1 MLHDQHRK
9 HCRNDRGYRHAAWP
23 PSPPRVVAVA
33 NNVVDR
39 RTAKRTPV
47 RLLHDTLTVMSA
59 DVTLDRH
66 GASDVSGLSEF
77 VSSLVGD
84 DEPGLA
90 VGVYSAGELVS
101 SATAGCAVPE
111 HSVPIT
117 EHTAFDIASVSK
129 HMTSACMLLL
139 ARDGLVDLD
148 SDIRASL
155 PELSLTQPVTLR
167 QCLTHTAGLRD
178 YLALSE
184 LAGIPVL
191 GIGEDRAMDLING
204 QRDLDFAP
212 GSAFSYSNTG
222 YVLAAALVRR
232 ITGAGLA
239 RFASERLFAPL
250 GMTATH
256 FRDDVARLVPRLAG
270 GYVVAPAAEADGP
283 GEFGPRGEAGAR
295 FRRYDVTETV
305 VGDGAVVTSLSDL
318 AAWHGFMASGALLG
332 ADIRDGLLAWQV
344 LTGGRPAGYALGLAS
359 IEVGGEAAW
368 WHSGSWAGYR
378 SAVIY
383 LPDRQAGISVLANR
397 NDPYPSNVA
406 LAAAE
411 ALVTGTD
418 TRVCYEAVTGIP
430 VPREHAI
437 REASEM
443 TGLWHEPAQDLF
455 AELQARDDQI
465 MVREQDD
472 EHVFAL
478 CADGRWHGTGLAA
491 GSTYTAGD
499 GTLTAGWG
507 LSASLTDRYVRAEPG
522 PHRPSWSQ
530 VPARNFVNKESGAA
544 ASIQT
549 SDSGGAEITI
559 GLAAPRQLVTAG
571 AGVWRTG
578 SGSTLTVRAAD
589 DGATL
594 LISVP
599 GVHHLRF
606 ERVADA
612 AADPMILRGLRGA
625 R

>member
-1 MLHDQHRK
+1 
-9 HCRNDRGYRHAAWP
+9 
-23 PSPPRVVAVA
+23 
-33 NNVVDR
+33 
-39 RTAKRTPV
+39 
-47 RLLHDTLTVMSA
+47 MSA
-59 DVTLDRH
+59 DVTLDREDLN
-66 GASDVSGLSEF
+66 DVSDLQDF
-77 VSSLVGD
+77 VSSLASD
-84 DEPGLA
+84 DEPGIA
-90 VGVYSAGELVS
+90 VGIYSAGELVS

-111 HSVPIT
+111 HGVPVSERT
-117 EHTAFDIASVSK
+117 MFDIASVSK
-129 HMTSACMLLL
+129 HMTAACMLLL
-139 ARDGLVDLD
+139 AREGLVDLD

-155 PELSLTQPVTLR
+155 PELSLTKPVTLR
-167 QCLTHTAGLRD
+167 HCLTHTAGLRD
-178 YLALSE
+178 YLSLCQ

-191 GIGEDRAMDLING
+191 GIGEDRAMDLITG
-204 QRDLDFAP
+204 QRELDFAP

-222 YVLAAALVRR
+222 YVLAAAIVRR

-239 RFASERLFAPL
+239 RFASERLFGPL

-270 GYVVAPAAEADGP
+270 GYVVAPAAEAGRP

-305 VGDGAVVTSLSDL
+305 VGDGAVVTSVADL
-318 AAWHGFMASGALLG
+318 AAWHGFMASGAVLG
-332 ADIRDGLLAWQV
+332 VDIRDGLLAGQV
-344 LTGGRPAGYALGLAS
+344 LTDGRPAGYALGLAS

-418 TRVCYEAVTGIP
+418 IRVCYEAVTGVP
-430 VPREHAI
+430 VPREHAS

-455 AELQARDDQI
+455 LEFEALDGQI
-465 MVREQDD
+465 TVREHDD

-478 CADGRWHGTGLAA
+478 CVDGRWHGTGVAA

-499 GTLTAGWG
+499 GTLIAGWG
-507 LSASLTDRYVRAEPG
+507 PSARLTDRYVRAEPG
-522 PHRPSWSQ
+522 PHRPSWSE
-530 VPARNFVNKESGAA
+530 VPAGNFVNKESRAS
-544 ASIQT
+544 ASIHAR
-549 SDSGGAEITI
+549 DAGDAEITI
-559 GLAAPRQLVTAG
+559 GLAAPRRLVPAG
-571 AGVWRTG
+571 AGVWSTDA
-578 SGSTLTVRAAD
+578 GSTVTVRVAD
-589 DGATL
+589 DGAAL
-594 LISVP
+594 LVSTP

-606 ERVADA
+606 EPATDATADL
-612 AADPMILRGLRGA
+612 MILRGLRGA

>member
-1 MLHDQHRK
+1 
-9 HCRNDRGYRHAAWP
+9 
-23 PSPPRVVAVA
+23 
-33 NNVVDR
+33 
-39 RTAKRTPV
+39 
-47 RLLHDTLTVMSA
+47 MSA
-59 DVTLDRH
+59 DVTLDRR
-66 GASDVSGLSEF
+66 GRRDVSGLPAF
-77 VSSLVGD
+77 VSSLAGD

-90 VGVYSAGELVS
+90 VGVYLAGELVS

-111 HSVPIT
+111 HGVPVT
-117 EHTAFDIASVSK
+117 QQTAFDIASVSK

-167 QCLTHTAGLRD
+167 QSLTHTAGLRD
-178 YLALSE
+178 YLSLCE

-191 GIGEDRAMDLING
+191 GISEDRAMDLIAG
-204 QRDLDFAP
+204 QRELDFAP

-239 RFASERLFAPL
+239 TFARERLFGPL

-256 FRDDVARLVPRLAG
+256 FRDDVALLVPQLAG
-270 GYVVAPAAEADGP
+270 GYLAAPAADAGRAERAGMP
-283 GEFGPRGEAGAR
+283 GQGGTR
-295 FRRYDVTETV
+295 FRRSDVTETV
-305 VGDGAVVTSLSDL
+305 VGDGAVVTSLADL
-318 AAWHGFMASGALLG
+318 AAWHGFMASGAVLG
-332 ADIRDGLLAWQV
+332 ADIRDGLLAGQV
-344 LTGGRPAGYALGLAS
+344 LTGGTPAGYALGLAS

-383 LPDRQAGISVLANR
+383 VPGRQAGISVLANR

-418 TRVCYEAVTGIP
+418 IRVCYAAVTGVP
-430 VPREHAI
+430 VPREHAG
-437 REASEM
+437 REAGEIA
-443 TGLWHEPAQDLF
+443 GFWHDPAQDLF
-455 AELQARDDQI
+455 IELQARDGQI
-465 MVREQDD
+465 TMREQDD

-478 CADGRWHGTGLAA
+478 CADGRWHGTGVAA

-522 PHRPSWSQ
+522 PRRPSWSE
-530 VPARNFVNKESGAA
+530 VPAGNFVNKESGTSAG
-544 ASIQT
+544 IQA
-549 SDSGGAEITI
+549 SDSGGAEVAI
-559 GLAAPRQLVTAG
+559 GLAAPRRLVPAG
-571 AGVWRTG
+571 AGVWRTDG
-578 SGSTLTVRAAD
+578 GAAVTVRVADAA
-589 DGATL
+589 L
-594 LISVP
+594 LISTP
-599 GVHHLRF
+599 GIHHLRF
-606 ERVADA
+606 ERAADA
-612 AADPMILRGLRGA
+612 GADPVLPRGLRAA